1 MAWLVCVVVVG
12 LWAARQVKYV
22 SEVFCGAYGGAPA
35 VVVAT
40 RYHMHHVHGLSHVS
54 EAHGRA

>member
-1 MAWLVCVVVVG
+1 MAWLVCVVAVG

-40 RYHMHHVHGLSHVS
+40 RYHMHHVH
-54 EAHGRA
+54 A